1 MRLNLSR
8 ARWSAASLLLAA
20 LGFGAPLAA
29 QSDGDKAAARRLA
42 QDAIV
47 AYRAERYEEALDKA
61 QRAQALY
68 DAPVHLLYMARALV
82 KLGRLVEA
90 AETYRTLGRLQLPAN
105 APAPFREAI
114 ETAPVELAAF
124 EAKIP
129 LLRIEVSPAG
139 APGLELWLDGQPVS
153 SALLG
158 VERPVDPGE
167 HRIKAKAAG
176 KAAVEQSV
184 KLGLGEARTVQ
195 LALTSQPGGASRKDQ
210 GADSAQ
216 GSAAPEAPAEAVPPT
231 GAETGFFGGL
241 RLGITVPSGDLYAEA
256 PATDTLGAGAG
267 LELRGGYR
275 LTPRWA
281 GALFVAGH
289 FLRAKDDSPL
299 LAGYDGDVQ
308 PGATGAL
315 LGVEGLFLAPR
326 GRLGP
331 FLGLGL
337 GLESLDVKYA
347 GEGCQRELKLRGVAV
362 RATGGLQIPLG
373 KSFQVSPFVT
383 LSGGS
388 FTTHELSGQCG
399 DETLIAA
406 AADADQASH
415 SLFTLGAELSYELPG
430 RRGGR

>member
-158 VERPVDPGE
+158 LV
-167 HRIKAKAAG
+167 
-176 KAAVEQSV
+176 SV
-184 KLGLGEARTVQ
+184 V
-195 LALTSQPGGASRKDQ
+195 
-210 GADSAQ
+210 
-216 GSAAPEAPAEAVPPT
+216 
-231 GAETGFFGGL
+231 
-241 RLGITVPSGDLYAEA
+241 
-256 PATDTLGAGAG
+256 
-267 LELRGGYR
+267 
-275 LTPRWA
+275 
-281 GALFVAGH
+281 
-289 FLRAKDDSPL
+289 
-299 LAGYDGDVQ
+299 
-308 PGATGAL
+308 
-315 LGVEGLFLAPR
+315 LGVEYLRRYDFAQARRATKRKRGPNLSIGAPSLARQRPTLPHGIR
-326 GRLGP
+326 AVP
-331 FLGLGL
+331 SAQ
-337 GLESLDVKYA
+337 ESLTSEFEM
-347 GEGCQRELKLRGVAV
+347 G
-362 RATGGLQIPLG
+362 
-373 KSFQVSPFVT
+373 
-383 LSGGS
+383 SGM
-388 FTTHELSGQCG
+388 
-399 DETLIAA
+399 
-406 AADADQASH
+406 AS
-415 SLFTLGAELSYELPG
+415 LT
-430 RRGGR
+430 